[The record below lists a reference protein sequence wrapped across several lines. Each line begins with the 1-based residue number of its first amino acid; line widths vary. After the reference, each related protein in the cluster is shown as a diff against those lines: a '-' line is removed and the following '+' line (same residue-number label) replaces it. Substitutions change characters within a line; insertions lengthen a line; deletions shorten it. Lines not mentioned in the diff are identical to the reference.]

1 MINWPAIIH
10 YQGDD
15 ELHYV
20 ASELEWEN
28 TPESSTT
35 DYAGAAVMIDSTGHV
50 YRLTEPQVGN
60 GRLLATG
67 QTFSVDDLVNLLQR
81 HAAIN
86 NSCCVEKIG
95 FRTIDEAMAIIAS
108 LAEE

>member
-20 ASELEWEN
+20 ASELEWDN

-50 YRLTEPQVGN
+50 YRLTEPQDGN

-67 QTFSVDDLVNLLQR
+67 QTFSVDDLVNLVQR

>member
-15 ELHYV
+15 ELCYV
-20 ASELEWEN
+20 ASELEWESY
-28 TPESSTT
+28 PEWSTM
-35 DYAGAAVMIDSTGHV
+35 DYAEAAVLIDSAGRV
-50 YRLTEPQVGN
+50 YRMAGLQDGN
-60 GRLLATG
+60 ENLLATG
-67 QTFSVDDLVNLLQR
+67 QTISVNDLVKLVQR
-81 HAAIN
+81 HAAMIN
-86 NSCCVEKIG
+86 TCCIEKIG